1 MEILT
6 PTSRHRAVTYLREQ
20 EPFFDEIV
28 TQWGLPPTNTRAPG
42 FASLMHMILEQQVS
56 LASALAVFNRLVTLT
71 GTLTPQNFIVLD
83 DIQLK
88 GIGFSRQ
95 KITYGRHLADAI
107 VAGNLDLDALASK
120 DDDFVRESLMQLKG
134 IGRWTADIYL
144 LMVLKRAN
152 VWPVG
157 DLALAVSYQETWGL
171 DVRPTQVELAAVAK
185 NWQPWCSVAAL
196 LLWHQYLCKRG
207 KQYPL

>member
-1 MEILT
+1 MQILSPRNLARGIT
-6 PTSRHRAVTYLREQ
+6 YLTECDADFAVIVDQWGHPPLTSRQ
-20 EPFFDEIV
+20 
-28 TQWGLPPTNTRAPG
+28 PG

-71 GTLTPQNFIVLD
+71 GTLTPQHFILLD
-83 DIQLK
+83 DAQLK

-95 KITYGRHLADAI
+95 KITYGRHLADSLLQ
-107 VAGNLDLDALASK
+107 GNLDLAALPFQDDDAL
-120 DDDFVRESLMQLKG
+120 RESLMQLKG

-157 DLALAVSYQETWGL
+157 DLALAVSYQETQGL
-171 DVRPTQVELAAVAK
+171 ETRPTQADLAVIAQK
-185 NWQPWCSVAAL
+185 WQPWRSVAAL